1 MGKIYIG
8 DLFSKK
14 VTKRRPIWAKSL
26 LWRQSI
32 LKGDPSGN
40 TVVLKYISKCVALI
54 ARFANTLLIDVILW
68 IFYLKSHLVS
78 EN

>member
-26 LWRQSI
+26 LWGLSI
-32 LKGDPSGN
+32 LKGDPFGN
-40 TVVLKYISKCVALI
+40 TETDRLI
-54 ARFANTLLIDVILW
+54 DGARFIGPVG
-68 IFYLKSHLVS
+68 VS
-78 EN
+78 KKFKELGSTQSIG

>member
-26 LWRQSI
+26 LWRLSI
-32 LKGDPSGN
+32 LKGDPFGN
-40 TVVLKYISKCVALI
+40 TAHAATKDWILEYTRVA
-54 ARFANTLLIDVILW
+54 
-68 IFYLKSHLVS
+68 
-78 EN
+78 